1 MSITFYIV
9 HFVLYTLHY
18 TLYAPYDVRWILY
31 PMHNSLHYTLYI
43 IYSILYT
50 IHYMIYTMQFT
61 TYSIYLVYVRI
72 VLYNK
77 FYIITQQEAYI
88 WSNLAATNGLE
99 QILRML
105 YIIFH
110 ILYATPFI
118 LYFVLNLCTFYST
131 L

>member
-1 MSITFYIV
+1 MNITFYIV

-61 TYSIYLVYVRI
+61 TYSIYLVYVRTVYYSKI
-72 VLYNK
+72 
-77 FYIITQQEAYI
+77 YITSQQEAYI
-88 WSNLAATNGLE
+88 LSNLAATNGLE

-105 YIIFH
+105 YIVFH
-110 ILYATPFI
+110 ILYATPYI
-118 LYFVLNLCTFYST
+118 LYFVLNRCTFYFT